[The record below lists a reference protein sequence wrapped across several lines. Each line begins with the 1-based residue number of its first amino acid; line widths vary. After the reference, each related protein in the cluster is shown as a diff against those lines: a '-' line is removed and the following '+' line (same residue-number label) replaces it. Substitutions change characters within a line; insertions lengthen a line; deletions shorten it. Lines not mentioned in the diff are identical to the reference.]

1 METCINILETG
12 NITKENSTDSELT
25 YCHEL
30 SGTTKA
36 TNDNSQSDFRW
47 IYAGFLLHMSRFDSI
62 SVHVGSV
69 ISTVYLRML

>member
-1 METCINILETG
+1 METCINILETA

-30 SGTTKA
+30 SGTAKA
-36 TNDNSQSDFRW
+36 TNDNSQSGFRW
-47 IYAGFLLHMSRFDSI
+47 IYAGFLLHMSRFDPI

-69 ISTVYLRML
+69 INTVYLRML